1 MTQLHRNLK
10 RLSYVAGFASL
21 PCFAVAVVHSGPACR
36 SSDQA
41 CDHVAQQI
49 ARFSSSAYEC
59 GPTLEPVDQ
68 AHDSLANYSKGL
80 HLGPEQAR
88 FPGFKARIQLQP

>member
-41 CDHVAQQI
+41 CD
-49 ARFSSSAYEC
+49 SSSAYEC